1 MSQVSHFNNV
11 HSFYQNKEIYFSPY
25 KLFTKIQ
32 DKYFLSY
39 FLLGIIHEKE
49 EIYGRNRK
57 NLVSPGNSLNC

>member
-39 FLLGIIHEKE
+39 FLLG
-49 EIYGRNRK
+49 
-57 NLVSPGNSLNC
+57 